1 MLKKL
6 LFLCVAVIFVT
17 AFSQVAYGLEVLYE
31 NRTREQ
37 ISRGMVYER
46 NRMMISNGMLDVH
59 VLTVDLNEPHI
70 YIRPITSIRGLS
82 LRETTSRLVRDSGAV
97 AGINADFFNMSG
109 LHSLASGPVA
119 VDGELHSAITY
130 TNFGN
135 NQYATFLMDMHNNV
149 FFRYMHFSIGFYNN
163 GVRNVVTG
171 ALNNVGQQ
179 LNWAVVLNRN
189 ALYDTSSID
198 ERFPNTTK
206 IIVEGH
212 TISRV
217 SQPGETVT
225 IPENGYVV
233 LLPESMNY
241 RRYRFAPGQLADLV
255 IRNDAGVNF
264 SQIQAAVGGGGLL
277 LSNGAIVEDYGTPA
291 GRHPRAAVGISSD
304 GNRLILMVADGRT
317 HSVGATHANMA
328 ELMRRYGAHNAMHFD
343 SGGSATL
350 VVSDR
355 GENHAVANTPSE
367 GTERRVIN
375 ALGVFDESLVG
386 PLARIV
392 IEPEAARAVVGLPVF
407 MSVSGE
413 DAKGNRVPIN
423 AQNLRFS
430 VNDEFAG
437 FWNNNGY
444 TAFRAGAHLLTAA
457 YGDFTANVTITAHI
471 LAELQPNLSAVSLVE
486 GERVSLNFSGVTQ
499 EGFTVAIPSVA
510 GLSVSPAHLGRI
522 ENNIFIAAAG
532 GAGYITATVGAVN
545 TFIPVTVGGSPV
557 AIDMHSG
564 QISQLSHPATGV
576 TTVRTENVDNRR
588 AIRMD
593 YNFAVSQSTQAAYVT
608 FNPPLNITAAPVGLR
623 LQVRGDG
630 SGHWLRGRV
639 RDGSGQI
646 HLIDFTRNANFTG
659 WQTVTATMPNAPGPF
674 TIDQIYMVT
683 LSSSAATSNTV
694 FFYRLE
700 ALYVPVGQATVPR
713 STQFVDSMRAT
724 GGIAGAT
731 VYEFNVPVEVSY
743 SIQRRSN
750 FAVVTMTAREGGIS
764 ATNRSQWGTF
774 MNDLRANNP
783 AHAVVILD
791 MNPLE
796 FTQPMEFELFHLA
809 MQELL
814 AEGRNVF
821 VVSSGGSETVLTMR
835 DGVRY
840 ISLAR
845 PGEGPVQMR
854 FQTRDGNVWWG

>member
-1 MLKKL
+1 MIKKF
-6 LFLCVAVIFVT
+6 LFLCAAIVFVT

-31 NRTREQ
+31 NRTQEQ

-59 VLTVDLNEPHI
+59 VLTVDLREPYI
-70 YIRPITSIRGLS
+70 YIRPITSSRGLS
-82 LRETTSRLVRDSGAV
+82 LRETTSRLVRDAGAV
-97 AGINADFFNMSG
+97 AGINADFFNMAG

-119 VDGELHSAITY
+119 MDGELHAAITY
-130 TNFGN
+130 TNFEN

-149 FFRYMHFSIGFYNN
+149 FFRYLHFSIGFYNN

-171 ALNNVGQQ
+171 ALNNVGHQ
-179 LNWAVVLNRN
+179 LNWAVVLDRN

-212 TISRV
+212 TIVRI

-233 LLPESMNY
+233 LLPESLNY
-241 RRYRFAPGQLADLV
+241 RRYRFAPGQRAELI

-264 SQIQAAVGGGGLL
+264 SQIQAAIGGGGLL
-277 LSNGAIVEDYGTPA
+277 LSNGATVEDYGTPA
-291 GRHPRAAVGISSD
+291 GRHPRAAAGVSSD

-317 HSVGATHANMA
+317 HSVGVTHANMA

-343 SGGSATL
+343 SGGSVTL

-355 GENHAVANTPSE
+355 GEDHVVANTPSE

-375 ALGVFDESLVG
+375 ALGVFDESPVG

-392 IEPEAARAVVGLPVF
+392 ITPSAARAVVGVPMT
-407 MSVSGE
+407 MSVVGE
-413 DAKGNRVPIN
+413 DALGNRVPIN
-423 AQNLRFS
+423 AQNVRLS

-444 TAFRAGAHLLTAA
+444 TAFRAGSHLLTAA
-457 YGDFTANVTITAHI
+457 YGDFSANVTITAHI
-471 LAELQPNLSAVSLVE
+471 LAELQPNLSAISLVE
-486 GERVSLNFSGVTQ
+486 GERSSLNFSGVTQ
-499 EGFTVAIPSVA
+499 DGFTVAIPSVA
-510 GLSVSPAHLGRI
+510 GLSVSPAHLGRF
-522 ENNIFIAAAG
+522 EDNAFIASAG
-532 GAGYITATVGAVN
+532 GAGYITATVGTVSA
-545 TFIPVTVGGSPV
+545 FIPVTIGGSPV

-564 QISQLSHPATGV
+564 QISQLSHPTTGV
-576 TTVRTENVDNRR
+576 TAVRTENIDNRR

-593 YNFAVSQSTQAAYVT
+593 YSFAVSQSTQAAYAT

-639 RDGSGQI
+639 HDGNGQV
-646 HLIDFTRNANFTG
+646 HLIDFTRNVNFTG
-659 WQTVTATMPNAPGPF
+659 WQTVTATMPSAPGPF

-683 LSSSAATSNTV
+683 LSATAATNHTV
-694 FFYRLE
+694 FFYGLE

-724 GGIAGAT
+724 GNIAGAA
-731 VYEFNVPVEVSY
+731 VYEFSVPVEATY

-750 FAVVTMTAREGGIS
+750 FAVATIAAREGGIS
-764 ATNRSQWGTF
+764 ATNRSQWGSF
-774 MNDLRANNP
+774 MNDLRVNNLTN
-783 AHAVVILD
+783 AVVILD

-796 FTQPMEFELFHLA
+796 FTQPMEFELLHLA

-821 VVSSGGSETVLTMR
+821 VVSAGGSETVLTMR
-835 DGVRY
+835 DGIRY
-840 ISLAR
+840 INLAR
-845 PGEGPVQMR
+845 TGDGAVSIR